1 MTFRRGGPTATPAGL
16 GVWPQASRLKVA
28 SARMLRSRFMAQS
41 VKGMRDLF
49 GAELRWFQHIE
60 ETARRV
66 FGRHGYGEI
75 RTPILEELDVFKRSV
90 GESSDIVNKEMYQF
104 TDKGGRE
111 VVMRPENTAGVVRAA
126 IQHKLLASSDPVL
139 FYYIGQQFR
148 YERMQTGRYRQFW
161 QIGAESFGVATPE
174 SEAESLLMLHSFL
187 KELGLKQMVFSINS
201 VGTPES
207 RPAFHA
213 AFRAF
218 FAERSEQ
225 FCEDC
230 HRRLQSNP
238 LRVLDCKNEKCQRA
252 LEGHPVLTDFLDEA
266 SAKHHARLKALLTE
280 LGIPFEENPRLVR
293 GLDYYTRTAF
303 ELLSSDLGAQSAL
316 LGGGRYDG
324 LVKQLGGPDVP
335 AFGWAIGL
343 DRLAMV
349 LQQVRGEAPHAVPA
363 LLIPLGERAAT
374 EALKLAR
381 SLWDAGIAVQ
391 VETRGGT
398 LKKAMASANRTG
410 VQTVLILGDGEL
422 DNGAITVKHMSTGE
436 QESWPLGEVGA
447 RLVKS

>member
-1 MTFRRGGPTATPAGL
+1 
-16 GVWPQASRLKVA
+16 
-28 SARMLRSRFMAQS
+28 
-41 VKGMRDLF
+41 MRDLF

-126 IQHKLLASSDPVL
+126 IQHKLLTSNDPVL

-161 QIGAESFGVATPE
+161 QIGAESFGVASPE
-174 SEAESLLMLHSFL
+174 SEAESLLMLYSFL
-187 KELGLKQMVFSINS
+187 KELGLKQLSFSINS

-207 RPAFHA
+207 RPAFHTA
-213 AFRAF
+213 IRVF
-218 FAERSEQ
+218 FAERAEQ

-238 LRVLDCKNEKCQRA
+238 LRVLDCKNVKCQQA
-252 LEGHPVLTDFLDEA
+252 LEGHPILTDHLDEG
-266 SAKHHARLKALLTE
+266 SARHHARLKELLTV
-280 LGIPFEENPRLVR
+280 LGIPFVEDPRLVR

-324 LVKQLGGPDVP
+324 LVKQLGGPEVP

-343 DRLAMV
+343 DRLALI
-349 LQQVRGEAPHAVPA
+349 LQQVRGEAPATPPV

-381 SLWDAGIAVQ
+381 RLWDAGLSLQ
-391 VETRGGT
+391 LETRGGA
-398 LKKAMASANRTG
+398 LKKAMASANRMG
-410 VQTVLILGDGEL
+410 IQTVLILGDGEL
-422 DNGAITVKHMSTGE
+422 DAGTITIKHMATGE
-436 QESWPLGEVGA
+436 QEVVQLDSLDAMLGQS
-447 RLVKS
+447 RPIC

>member
-1 MTFRRGGPTATPAGL
+1 
-16 GVWPQASRLKVA
+16 
-28 SARMLRSRFMAQS
+28 MAQS

-66 FGRHGYGEI
+66 FGQHGYGEI

-126 IQHKLLASSDPVL
+126 IQHKLLINADPVL
-139 FYYIGQQFR
+139 LYYIGPQFR
-148 YERMQTGRYRQFW
+148 YERMQTGRYRQFY

-174 SEAESLLMLHSFL
+174 SEAESLLMLHTFL
-187 KELGLKQMVFSINS
+187 TELGLKHLVFSINS

-213 AFRAF
+213 AIRAF
-218 FAERSEQ
+218 FAQRADQ

-238 LRVLDCKNEKCQRA
+238 LRVLDCKNVKCQQA
-252 LEGHPVLTDFLDEA
+252 LEGHPILTDHLDEG
-266 SAKHHARLKALLTE
+266 SARHHARLKALLTD
-280 LGIPFEENPRLVR
+280 LGIPFAEDPRLVR

-303 ELLSSDLGAQSAL
+303 EVLSSDLGAQSAL

-349 LQQVRGEAPHAVPA
+349 LQQVRGEAPRQAPA
-363 LLIPLGERAAT
+363 LLVPLGERAAT

-381 SLWDAGIAVQ
+381 SLWAAGVALQ
-391 VETRGGT
+391 LETRGGA
-398 LKKAMASANRTG
+398 LKKALASANRLG
-410 VQTVLILGDGEL
+410 IQTVLILGDGEL
-422 DNGAITVKHMSTGE
+422 ETGTVAVKHMATGE
-436 QESWPLGEVGA
+436 QETWPLAEVAA
-447 RLVKS
+447 RLAAL

>member
-1 MTFRRGGPTATPAGL
+1 
-16 GVWPQASRLKVA
+16 
-28 SARMLRSRFMAQS
+28 MAQS

-75 RTPILEELDVFKRSV
+75 RTPILEELEVFHRSV
-90 GESSDIVNKEMYQF
+90 GETSDIVNKEMYEF
-104 TDKGGRE
+104 TDRGGRQ

-126 IQHKLLASSDPVL
+126 VQHKLLNASDPVL
-139 FYYIGQQFR
+139 LYYIGPQFR
-148 YERMQTGRYRQFW
+148 YERMQAGRYRQFW

-174 SEAESLLMLHSFL
+174 SEAESLLMLYSFL
-187 KELGLKQMVFSINS
+187 KELGLKQLTFSINS

-218 FAERSEQ
+218 FAGRSEQ
-225 FCEDC
+225 FCGDC
-230 HRRLQSNP
+230 HRRIEANP
-238 LRVLDCKNEKCQRA
+238 LRVLDCKNESCQRA
-252 LEGHPVLTDFLDEA
+252 LEGHPVITAYLDEA
-266 SAKHHARLKALLTE
+266 SARHHARLKELLLE
-280 LGIPFEENPRLVR
+280 LAIPFEENSRLVR

-324 LVKQLGGPDVP
+324 LVKLLGGPEVP

-349 LQQVRGEAPHAVPA
+349 LQQIRGDAPRATPV
-363 LLIPLGERAAT
+363 LLIPLGDRAASA
-374 EALKLAR
+374 ALGLAR
-381 SLWDAGIAVQ
+381 TLWDAGVTLQ
-391 VETRGGT
+391 LETRGGA
-398 LKKAMASANRTG
+398 LKKAMASANRMG
-410 VQTVLILGDGEL
+410 IQTVLILGDGEL
-422 DNGAITVKHMSTGE
+422 DGGTITVKRMATGE
-436 QESWPLGEVGA
+436 QESWPLGDVVA
-447 RLVKS
+447 RLAAR

>member
-1 MTFRRGGPTATPAGL
+1 
-16 GVWPQASRLKVA
+16 
-28 SARMLRSRFMAQS
+28 
-41 VKGMRDLF
+41 MRDLF

-104 TDKGGRE
+104 TDRGGRE

-201 VGTPES
+201 VGTPGS

-252 LEGHPVLTDFLDEA
+252 LEEHPVLTDFLDEA
-266 SAKHHARLKALLTE
+266 SAKHHTRLKALLTE

-374 EALKLAR
+374 EALRLAR

-391 VETRGGT
+391 VETRGGA

-410 VQTVLILGDGEL
+410 VQTALILGDGEL
-422 DNGAITVKHMSTGE
+422 DGGTITVKHMATGE

>member
-1 MTFRRGGPTATPAGL
+1 
-16 GVWPQASRLKVA
+16 
-28 SARMLRSRFMAQS
+28 
-41 VKGMRDLF
+41 
-49 GAELRWFQHIE
+49 
-60 ETARRV
+60 
-66 FGRHGYGEI
+66 
-75 RTPILEELDVFKRSV
+75 
-90 GESSDIVNKEMYQF
+90 
-104 TDKGGRE
+104 
-111 VVMRPENTAGVVRAA
+111 VRAA

-139 FYYIGQQFR
+139 FWCIGPQFR

-161 QIGAESFGVATPE
+161 QVDAESLGVATPE
-174 SEAESLLMLHSFL
+174 SEAESLLMLHGFL
-187 KELGLKQMVFSINS
+187 TELGLRSLVFSINS

-218 FAERSEQ
+218 FAQRADL

-230 HRRLQSNP
+230 HRRIETNP
-238 LRVLDCKNEKCQRA
+238 LRVLDCKNEACQAA
-252 LEGHPVLTDFLDEA
+252 LEGHPVITDHLDEA
-266 SAKHHARLKALLTE
+266 SARHHARLKVLLTE
-280 LGIPFEENPRLVR
+280 MGIPFQENPRLVR

-303 ELLSSDLGAQSAL
+303 EVLSSDLGAQSAL

-349 LQQVRGEAPHAVPA
+349 LQQVRGEAPYTPPA

-374 EALKLAR
+374 EALRLAR
-381 SLWDAGIAVQ
+381 RLWDAGLALQ
-391 VETRGGT
+391 LETRGGA
-398 LKKAMASANRTG
+398 LKKALASANRMG

-422 DNGAITVKHMSTGE
+422 DQGTVTARHMATGE
-436 QESWPLGEVGA
+436 QESWPLAEVA
-447 RLVKS
+447 SRLRDQVS

>member
-1 MTFRRGGPTATPAGL
+1 
-16 GVWPQASRLKVA
+16 
-28 SARMLRSRFMAQS
+28 
-41 VKGMRDLF
+41 MRDLF

-90 GESSDIVNKEMYQF
+90 GESSDIVNKEMYEF
-104 TDKGGRE
+104 TDKGGRQ

-126 IQHKLLASSDPVL
+126 IQHKLLTSSDPVL
-139 FYYIGQQFR
+139 LYYIGQQFR

-207 RPAFHA
+207 RPAFYE

-218 FAERSEQ
+218 FAAREER

-230 HRRLQSNP
+230 HRRIQSNP
-238 LRVLDCKNEKCQRA
+238 LRVLDCKNEGCQAA
-252 LEGHPVLTDFLDEA
+252 LEGHPVITDFLDEA

-280 LGIPFEENPRLVR
+280 LNIPFEENPRLVR

-316 LGGGRYDG
+316 LGGGRYDL
-324 LVKQLGGPDVP
+324 LVKHLGGPDVP

-349 LQQVRGEAPHAVPA
+349 LQQIRGEAPHAAPA
-363 LLIPLGERAAT
+363 LLIPLGERAT
-374 EALKLAR
+374 GEAFKLAR
-381 SLWDAGIAVQ
+381 QLWDAGLGLQ
-391 VETRGGT
+391 LETRGGA
-398 LKKAMASANRTG
+398 LKKAMATANRTG

-422 DNGAITVKHMSTGE
+422 DGGTVTVKHMATGE
-436 QESWPLGEVGA
+436 QESWLLGEVAA
-447 RLVKS
+447 RLAKS

>member
-1 MTFRRGGPTATPAGL
+1 
-16 GVWPQASRLKVA
+16 
-28 SARMLRSRFMAQS
+28 MAQS

-75 RTPILEELDVFKRSV
+75 RTPILEDLDVFKRSV
-90 GESSDIVNKEMYQF
+90 GESSDIVNKEMYEF
-104 TDKGGRE
+104 TDKGGRQ

-126 IQHKLLASSDPVL
+126 IQHKLLSSNDPLL

-187 KELGLKQMVFSINS
+187 TELGLKHLVFSINS

-218 FAERSEQ
+218 FAERADR

-230 HRRLQSNP
+230 HRRIESNP
-238 LRVLDCKNEKCQRA
+238 LRVLDCKNEKCQAA
-252 LEGHPVLTDFLDEA
+252 LEGHPVITDYLDEA
-266 SAKHHARLKALLTE
+266 SAKHHARIKVLLTE

-303 ELLSSDLGAQSAL
+303 EVLSSDLGAQSAL

-324 LVKQLGGPDVP
+324 LTKQLGGPEVP

-349 LQQVRGEAPHAVPA
+349 LQQVRGEAPFTPPA
-363 LLIPLGERAAT
+363 LLIPLGDRAAS

-381 SLWDAGIAVQ
+381 RLWAAGLAIQ
-391 VETRGGT
+391 LETRGGA
-398 LKKAMASANRTG
+398 LKKAMASANRMG
-410 VQTVLILGDGEL
+410 IQTVLILGDGEL
-422 DNGAITVKHMSTGE
+422 DNGTVTVKHMATGE
-436 QESWPLGEVGA
+436 QESWPLAEVA
-447 RLVKS
+447 SRL

>member
-1 MTFRRGGPTATPAGL
+1 
-16 GVWPQASRLKVA
+16 
-28 SARMLRSRFMAQS
+28 MAQS

-161 QIGAESFGVATPE
+161 QIGAESFGVASPE

-207 RPAFHA
+207 RPAFYA
-213 AFRAF
+213 AFRTF
-218 FAERSEQ
+218 FAERQ
-225 FCEDC
+225 DRFCSDC
-230 HRRLQSNP
+230 HRRIESNP
-238 LRVLDCKNEKCQRA
+238 LRVLDCKNETCQAA
-252 LEGHPVLTDFLDEA
+252 LEGHPVITDYLDEA

-280 LGIPFEENPRLVR
+280 LAIPFEENPRLVR

-324 LVKQLGGPDVP
+324 LVKQLGGPEVP

-349 LQQVRGEAPHAVPA
+349 LQQIRGEAPHAAPA

-374 EALKLAR
+374 EAFKLAR
-381 SLWDAGIAVQ
+381 KLWEAGLALQ
-391 VETRGGT
+391 LETRGGA
-398 LKKAMASANRTG
+398 LKKAMATANRTG
-410 VQTVLILGDGEL
+410 IQTVLILGDGEL
-422 DNGAITVKHMSTGE
+422 DGGTITVKHMATGE
-436 QESWPLGEVGA
+436 QESWPLGELIA
-447 RLVKS
+447 RLK

>member
-1 MTFRRGGPTATPAGL
+1 
-16 GVWPQASRLKVA
+16 
-28 SARMLRSRFMAQS
+28 
-41 VKGMRDLF
+41 MRDLF

-90 GESSDIVNKEMYQF
+90 GESSDIVNKEMYEF
-104 TDKGGRE
+104 TDRGGRQ

-126 IQHKLLASSDPVL
+126 IQHKLLTSSDPVL
-139 FYYIGQQFR
+139 LYYIGQQFR
-148 YERMQTGRYRQFW
+148 YERMQAGRYRQFW
-161 QIGAESFGVATPE
+161 QVGAESFGVASPE

-187 KELGLKQMVFSINS
+187 SELGLKNLVFSINS
-201 VGTPES
+201 VGTPEC

-218 FAERSEQ
+218 FAEREAQ

-230 HRRLQSNP
+230 HRRIEANP

-252 LEGHPVLTDFLDEA
+252 LEGHPVLTDYLDEA

-280 LGIPFEENPRLVR
+280 LAIPFVENPRLVR

-303 ELLSSDLGAQSAL
+303 EVLSSDLGAQSAL

-324 LVKQLGGPDVP
+324 LTKQLGGPEVP

-349 LQQVRGEAPHAVPA
+349 LQQLRGDAPHQAPA

-381 SLWDAGIAVQ
+381 TLWDSGVALQ
-391 VETRGGT
+391 LETRGGA
-398 LKKAMASANRTG
+398 LKKAMASANRLG
-410 VQTVLILGDGEL
+410 IQTVLILGDGEL
-422 DNGAITVKHMSTGE
+422 DGGTITIKHMATGE
-436 QESWPLGEVGA
+436 QESWPLGEVAG
-447 RLVKS
+447 RLASS

>member
-1 MTFRRGGPTATPAGL
+1 
-16 GVWPQASRLKVA
+16 
-28 SARMLRSRFMAQS
+28 MAQS

-90 GESSDIVNKEMYQF
+90 GESSDIVNKEMYEF
-104 TDKGGRE
+104 TDRGGRQ

-139 FYYIGQQFR
+139 LYYIGQQFR

-207 RPAFHA
+207 RPAFYE

-218 FAERSEQ
+218 FAERQ
-225 FCEDC
+225 DRFCSDC
-230 HRRLQSNP
+230 HRRIQSNP
-238 LRVLDCKNEKCQRA
+238 LRVLDCKNESCQAA
-252 LEGHPVLTDFLDEA
+252 LEGHPVITDYLDEG
-266 SAKHHARLKALLTE
+266 SAKHHARLKVLLTE

-316 LGGGRYDG
+316 LGGGRYDL
-324 LVKQLGGPDVP
+324 LVKHLGGPDVP

-349 LQQVRGEAPHAVPA
+349 LQQIRGEAPHAAPA
-363 LLIPLGERAAT
+363 LLIPLGERAT
-374 EALKLAR
+374 GEAFKLAR
-381 SLWDAGIAVQ
+381 RLWDAGLALQ
-391 VETRGGT
+391 LETRGGA
-398 LKKAMASANRTG
+398 LKKAMATANRTG

-422 DNGAITVKHMSTGE
+422 DGGTLTVKHMATGE
-436 QESWPLGEVGA
+436 QESWPLAEVEA
-447 RLVKS
+447 RLASRPSEG

>member
-1 MTFRRGGPTATPAGL
+1 
-16 GVWPQASRLKVA
+16 
-28 SARMLRSRFMAQS
+28 MAQS

-126 IQHKLLASSDPVL
+126 VQHKLLATSDPVL
-139 FYYIGQQFR
+139 LYYIGPQFR

-187 KELGLKQMVFSINS
+187 TELGLRQLSFSLNS

-213 AFRAF
+213 AIRAF
-218 FAERSEQ
+218 FSDRQER
-225 FCEDC
+225 FCGDC
-230 HRRLQSNP
+230 HRRIETNP
-238 LRVLDCKNEKCQRA
+238 LRVLDCKNEGCQAA
-252 LEGHPVLTDFLDEA
+252 LAGHPVITDFLDEG
-266 SAKHHARLKALLTE
+266 SARHHARLKELLTG
-280 LGIPFEENPRLVR
+280 LGIPFREDPRLVR

-324 LVKQLGGPDVP
+324 LVKQLGGPEVP

-349 LQQVRGEAPHAVPA
+349 LQQVRGGAPTAPPA
-363 LLIPLGERAAT
+363 LLVPLGERAAT
-374 EALKLAR
+374 EALLLAR
-381 SLWDAGIAVQ
+381 RLWDAGVSLQ
-391 VETRGGT
+391 LETRGGA
-398 LKKAMASANRTG
+398 LKKAMASANRMG
-410 VQTVLILGDGEL
+410 IQTVLILGEGEL
-422 DNGAITVKHMSTGE
+422 DTGTVAVKHMATGE
-436 QESWPLGEVGA
+436 QET
-447 RLVKS
+447 

>member
-1 MTFRRGGPTATPAGL
+1 
-16 GVWPQASRLKVA
+16 
-28 SARMLRSRFMAQS
+28 
-41 VKGMRDLF
+41 MRDLF

-126 IQHKLLASSDPVL
+126 IQHKLLSSNDPVL

-161 QIGAESFGVATPE
+161 QIGAESFGVASPE
-174 SEAESLLMLHSFL
+174 SEAESLLMLYSFL
-187 KELGLKQMVFSINS
+187 KELGLRQLSFSINS

-213 AFRAF
+213 AIRVF
-218 FAERSEQ
+218 FGERQEQ
-225 FCEDC
+225 FCGDC
-230 HRRLQSNP
+230 HRRIETNP
-238 LRVLDCKNEKCQRA
+238 LRVLDCKNEGCQAA
-252 LEGHPVLTDFLDEA
+252 LAGHPVITDFLDEG
-266 SAKHHARLKALLTE
+266 SAKHHARLKELLTV
-280 LGIPFEENPRLVR
+280 LDIPFVEDPRLVR

-324 LVKQLGGPDVP
+324 LVKQLGGPEVP

-343 DRLAMV
+343 DRLALI
-349 LQQVRGEAPHAVPA
+349 LQQVRGEAPATPPV

-374 EALKLAR
+374 EALQLAR
-381 SLWDAGIAVQ
+381 RLWDAGLALQ
-391 VETRGGT
+391 LETRGGA
-398 LKKAMASANRTG
+398 LKKAMASANRMG
-410 VQTVLILGDGEL
+410 IQTVLILGDGEL
-422 DNGAITVKHMSTGE
+422 DAGMVTVKHMATGE
-436 QESWPLGEVGA
+436 QESWTMDELEG
-447 RLVKS
+447 RLN

>member
-1 MTFRRGGPTATPAGL
+1 
-16 GVWPQASRLKVA
+16 
-28 SARMLRSRFMAQS
+28 
-41 VKGMRDLF
+41 MRDLF

-126 IQHKLLASSDPVL
+126 IQHKLLSSNDPVL

-161 QIGAESFGVATPE
+161 QIGAESFGVASPE
-174 SEAESLLMLHSFL
+174 SEAESLLMLYSFL
-187 KELGLKQMVFSINS
+187 KELGLKQLSFSINS

-213 AFRAF
+213 AIRAF
-218 FAERSEQ
+218 FSERQEQ
-225 FCEDC
+225 FCGDC
-230 HRRLQSNP
+230 HRRIETNP
-238 LRVLDCKNEKCQRA
+238 LRVLDCKNEGCQAA
-252 LEGHPVLTDFLDEA
+252 LAGHPVITDFLDEG
-266 SAKHHARLKALLTE
+266 SAKHHARLKELLTV
-280 LGIPFEENPRLVR
+280 LGIPFVEDPRLVR

-324 LVKQLGGPDVP
+324 LVKQLGGPEVP

-343 DRLAMV
+343 DRLALI
-349 LQQVRGEAPHAVPA
+349 LQQVRGEAPATPPV
-363 LLIPLGERAAT
+363 LLIPLGERATTA
-374 EALKLAR
+374 ALQLAR
-381 SLWDAGIAVQ
+381 SLWDAGIALQ
-391 VETRGGT
+391 LETRGGA
-398 LKKAMASANRTG
+398 LKKAMASANRMG
-410 VQTVLILGDGEL
+410 IQTVLILGDGEL
-422 DNGAITVKHMSTGE
+422 DAGTVTVKHMATGE
-436 QESWPLGEVGA
+436 QEVVQLDSLEAMLGQS
-447 RLVKS
+447 RPIC